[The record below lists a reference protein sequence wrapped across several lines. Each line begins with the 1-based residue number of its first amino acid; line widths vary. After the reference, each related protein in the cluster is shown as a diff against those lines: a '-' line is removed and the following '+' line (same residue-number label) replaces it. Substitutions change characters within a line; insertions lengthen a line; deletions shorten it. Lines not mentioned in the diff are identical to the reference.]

1 MLVVNCGVFK
11 MERLAQKLWAN
22 ADTRSKGAVDWIVL
36 TTGATF
42 LAVGILASFIGA
54 SADFAR
60 DTAIETDTSFTQP
73 IWQKATQYSSVSF
86 AG

>member
-1 MLVVNCGVFK
+1 

-42 LAVGILASFIGA
+42 LAVGILASLIGA
-54 SADFAR
+54 STDFAR
-60 DTAIETDTSFTQP
+60 DTVIETDPSFTQP
-73 IWQKATQYSSVSF
+73 I
-86 AG
+86 